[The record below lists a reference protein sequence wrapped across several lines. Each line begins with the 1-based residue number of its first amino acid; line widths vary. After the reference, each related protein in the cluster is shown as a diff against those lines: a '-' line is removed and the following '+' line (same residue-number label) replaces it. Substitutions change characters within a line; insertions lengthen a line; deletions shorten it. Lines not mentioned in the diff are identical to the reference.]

1 MTLTIAS
8 QFAEAFNERLRQLP
22 LRPRVIAAPR
32 DQPWNAA
39 AEADI
44 LLVGPTN
51 AWLTSCRQ
59 ASPDG
64 WPGKVRWVFSW
75 SAGVDGYPRWLLDA
89 PFVTCGRGVA
99 SSDIADYVIA
109 AIYQHSK
116 NLEAAR
122 VRSRA
127 QWQFRPVGSVI
138 GSTIGILGFG
148 TIGTQVAS
156 RARALGAAVI
166 AVRRRALPSNVDGT
180 ILVDDP
186 AAVVAVADHIVV
198 AMPLTS
204 ATHKLV
210 DARLLAHAK
219 PSAHL
224 INVSRGGIIDQHALI
239 AALDDGRLG
248 FATLDVT
255 DPEPLPEGHP
265 LWTHPKVRLTP
276 HISTASIARVSSS
289 LFDKFA
295 ADLARFAHGEAPP
308 DLVDPVAGY

>member
-1 MTLTIAS
+1 
-8 QFAEAFNERLRQLP
+8 
-22 LRPRVIAAPR
+22 
-32 DQPWNAA
+32 
-39 AEADI
+39 
-44 LLVGPTN
+44 
-51 AWLTSCRQ
+51 
-59 ASPDG
+59 
-64 WPGKVRWVFSW
+64 
-75 SAGVDGYPRWLLDA
+75 
-89 PFVTCGRGVA
+89 
-99 SSDIADYVIA
+99 
-109 AIYQHSK
+109 
-116 NLEAAR
+116 
-122 VRSRA
+122 
-127 QWQFRPVGSVI
+127 VGSVI

-166 AVRRRALPSNVDGT
+166 ALRRRALPSNVDGT

-255 DPEPLPEGHP
+255 DPEPLPEGPP

-295 ADLARFAHGEAPP
+295 ADLTRFAHGEAPP

>member
-1 MTLTIAS
+1 
-8 QFAEAFNERLRQLP
+8 
-22 LRPRVIAAPR
+22 VIAAPR

-44 LLVGPTN
+44 LLVGPTT
-51 AWLTSCRQ
+51 AWLAGRGL
-59 ASPDG
+59 ASPPG
-64 WPGKVRWVFSW
+64 WPGKIRWVFSW
-75 SAGVDGYPRWLLDA
+75 SAGVDAYPRWLLEA
-89 PFVTCGRGVA
+89 PIVTCGRGVA
-99 SSDIADYVIA
+99 SSDIADYVVA

-127 QWQFRPVGSVI
+127 QWQFRPLGSVV

-148 TIGTQVAS
+148 TIGTEVAR

-204 ATHKLV
+204 ATCKLV

-219 PSAHL
+219 PNAHL
-224 INVSRGGIIDQHALI
+224 INVSRGGIVDQDALI
-239 AALDDGRLG
+239 AALDGGRLG

-255 DPEPLPEGHP
+255 DPEPLPEGHR
-265 LWTHPKVRLTP
+265 LWNHPKVRLTP
-276 HISTASIARVSSS
+276 HISTSSIARVSGR

-295 ADLARFAHGEAPP
+295 ADLARFARGEPP
-308 DLVDPVAGY
+308 SDIVDPAAGY